1 MDDERLILLLD
12 RYFDQLLTKEEL
24 RELELLL
31 LAFPQARKEFWEMA
45 RWNALL
51 RQWGE
56 AEWGRFNAENP
67 RFQMGA
73 PAGPVSLWDRVCG
86 YGRRWRWPL
95 ATTAATTIVL
105 LFCFL
110 SYRAWFSPKE
120 RPLPRGIAMLTKISE
135 TAWDKNHRSVQVG
148 QALQPGWLHLD
159 RGAVQIEFALG
170 ARVVLQ
176 APASLKLVSE
186 NEAYLDNGRLSAY
199 VPPPAHG
206 FKINTPGFTVV
217 DHGTQFGCVAGKA
230 GAGEVQ
236 VFAGKVSWQLADT
249 DNPGLEL
256 TKDHALSISNQVAQP
271 IPVNRGAF
279 LSEDDLAR
287 MDAER
292 QRNHLAG
299 WQAGS
304 RWLRE
309 NPATQVYLDFEGKA
323 RHPQVIANQAQHA
336 PANSDASIIG
346 CNLTAGRWMDK
357 KGVEFKTPND
367 RLRLTLPGEFSSL
380 TLVAWIRVDSL
391 PPIQASLLM
400 TDSFAK
406 GETHWSILRDGSFG
420 MGIHTDNPDT
430 VHGWRRHGTPPRT
443 ITPYLGRWIMVATV
457 FNQAT
462 GTITHYLD
470 GEPVSTGKLAAR
482 VPLRLDTFEIGNWGV
497 RSDDPRWNTSDREY
511 QNDVR
516 RNFDGCMDEF
526 AILATPVSANDIEWL
541 YRQGHPGEAILAKAS
556 GQPDAIAQNLAP

>member
-1 MDDERLILLLD
+1 MDEERLTVLLH
-12 RYFDQLLTKEEL
+12 RYFDQLLTKEER

-67 RFQMGA
+67 RFQMEAQTDSA
-73 PAGPVSLWDRVCG
+73 PLWARLCG
-86 YGRRWRWPL
+86 HVRRWRWPL
-95 ATTAATTIVL
+95 ATTAATTAIL
-105 LFCFL
+105 LIGFL
-110 SYRAWFSPKE
+110 GYQAWFPPKE
-120 RPLPRGIAMLTKISE
+120 HSLPSGIAVLTKISE
-135 TAWDKNHRSVQVG
+135 TAWDKNHRSVQIG
-148 QALQPGWLHLD
+148 EMLQPGWFRLE

-176 APASLKLVSE
+176 APAELRLISE
-186 NEAYLDNGRLSAY
+186 NEAYLSSGRLSAY

-206 FKINTPGFTVV
+206 FKITTPTFTVV
-217 DHGTQFGCVAGKA
+217 DHGTQFGCVVGQAGT
-230 GAGEVQ
+230 GEVQ
-236 VFAGKVSWQLADT
+236 VFAGKVSWQLTDT

-256 TKDHALSISNQVAQP
+256 SKDHALAISNQVAQP
-271 IPVNRGAF
+271 IPVNRAAF
-279 LSEDDLAR
+279 LSEDELAR
-287 MDAER
+287 LDAER
-292 QRNHLAG
+292 QRDHLAT

-309 NPATQVYLDFEGKA
+309 NPATQVYLDFEGKT
-323 RHPQVIANQAQHA
+323 RHSQVIVNRAQHA

-346 CNLTAGRWMDK
+346 CNLTAGRWTDK
-357 KGVEFKTPND
+357 KGMEFKSPND

-380 TLVAWIRVDSL
+380 TLIAWIRVDSL

-406 GETHWSILRDGSFG
+406 GETHWSIHRDGSL
-420 MGIHTDNPDT
+420 GIGVHTDSPDT
-430 VHGWRRHGTPPRT
+430 VHGWRGYGSPSRT
-443 ITPYLGRWIMVATV
+443 LSPYLGRWIMVASV
-457 FNQAT
+457 FDGAT
-462 GTITHYLD
+462 GSVTHYLN
-470 GEPVSTGKLAAR
+470 GEPISSGKLVVR

-497 RSDDPRWNTSDREY
+497 RADDPRWNTSERKY

-526 AILATPVSANDIEWL
+526 AILATPVPANDIQWL
-541 YRQGHPGEAILAKAS
+541 YQQGHPGEAILTRTA
-556 GQPDAIAQNLAP
+556 GQPDALAQNLAP